1 MVNHSHFQ
9 IVRSNGEIGIYS
21 VYIYI
26 QYMCV
31 CAYFFTQRA
40 AKPLLSDL
48 GCILCSRLNIGVGIS
63 ACHVWCERRLVF

>member
-26 QYMCV
+26 YTVYVCV
-31 CAYFFTQRA
+31 H
-40 AKPLLSDL
+40 
-48 GCILCSRLNIGVGIS
+48 IS
-63 ACHVWCERRLVF
+63 SHSVQPSHF